1 MLFSEE
7 IAPQRFT
14 SGGVSYRMIRGKEQP
29 MHEMAIVQSIIEIIE
44 QQAAIHKAK
53 RVIKVSLEFGA
64 LNGVMPEAINFG
76 FEVLSKGGIAE
87 GAEIEIRILPIKFY
101 CSECGKEVTVEEYQP
116 FCPVCSSASVT
127 IIQDGMKCE
136 LPLWKSKDR
145 SG

>member
-1 MLFSEE
+1 
-7 IAPQRFT
+7 
-14 SGGVSYRMIRGKEQP
+14 

-53 RVIKVSLEFGA
+53 RVLKVSLEFGA
-64 LNGVMPEAINFG
+64 LTGVMPEAINFG

-127 IIQDGMKCE
+127 IIQGRDEMRIASLE
-136 LPLWKSKDR
+136 IEDH